1 MPEESIPLPVVK
13 VVSSSARSCMSSY
26 KQTCVRSSI
35 NTGSDFISLI
45 YFGE

>member
-1 MPEESIPLPVVK
+1 
-13 VVSSSARSCMSSY
+13 MSSY

-45 YFGE
+45 YFGESVFKETSTM